1 MKKGDIIKQVRWCI
15 DEEEHFGDFENT
27 YMDNIIVAKMDDALR
42 WVTLNADSA
51 LLSGSDEKSKTPG
64 ILHDYTLPNDQNAE
78 HSGTEPVLTNGII
91 TLPLNT
97 VKVVR
102 VRVSG
107 WHRAVMTPIA
117 EDSDEYLMQSDAD
130 ACATKE
136 RPMAALIE
144 SYPPRIELFPKP
156 ESSDKVEITIAT
168 ESEETEGDS
177 DWTKEDTVALP
188 PKSKSAY
195 LYYIAFLVLCAFG
208 DINKAN
214 AMLNIAK
221 MELGGVSQ

>member
-1 MKKGDIIKQVRWCI
+1 MKIGDIIKQVRWCI
-15 DEEEHFGDFENT
+15 DEEALYGDYENT

-42 WVTLNADSA
+42 WVTLNADST

-64 ILHDYTLPNDQNAE
+64 ILHDYTLNNNHDAE
-78 HSGTEPVLTNGII
+78 HSGTEPVLTDGVIV
-91 TLPLNT
+91 LPLNT

-107 WHRAVMTPIA
+107 WYRAVLTPIA
-117 EDSDEYLMQSDAD
+117 EDSDEYLMQSDD
-130 ACATKE
+130 NACATKE

-156 ESSDKVEITIAT
+156 LATDTVEITIAT
-168 ESEETEGDS
+168 ESEETEGGS
-177 DWTKEDTVALP
+177 TWSREDVVALP
-188 PKSKSAY
+188 PKTKSAY
-195 LYYIAFLVLCAFG
+195 LYYIAFLVLCAYG

-214 AMLNIAK
+214 AMLNVAK
-221 MELGGVSQ
+221 MEIGGVSQ